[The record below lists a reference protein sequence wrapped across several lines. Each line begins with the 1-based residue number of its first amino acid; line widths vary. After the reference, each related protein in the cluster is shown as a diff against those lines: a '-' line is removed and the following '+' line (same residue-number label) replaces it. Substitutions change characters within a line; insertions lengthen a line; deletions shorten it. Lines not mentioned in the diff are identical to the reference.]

1 MKLYKMGKNIL
12 KMRRRQNRKHARY
25 MRQRD
30 DETVPFCKEQ
40 VLERHPETGLPLL
53 TECKFE
59 NGNIIQIQYKS
70 DGSWMVDTIK
80 KMNF

>member
-1 MKLYKMGKNIL
+1 MINLYKMGKNIMKL
-12 KMRRRQNRKHARY
+12 RRNRNRKHMWYTRL
-25 MRQRD
+25 RD

-40 VLERHPETGLPLL
+40 VLERHPMTGLPLL

-70 DGSWMVDTIK
+70 DGSWVVDKIIHL
-80 KMNF
+80 